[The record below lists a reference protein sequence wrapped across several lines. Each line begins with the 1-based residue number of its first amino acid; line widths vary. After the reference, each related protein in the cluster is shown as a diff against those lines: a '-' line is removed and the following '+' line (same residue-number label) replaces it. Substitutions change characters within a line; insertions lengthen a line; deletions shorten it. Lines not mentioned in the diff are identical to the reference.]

1 MIEPQDVAA
10 ILLAAGQSKRFGDK
24 DKLSQ
29 PVRGVPI
36 VMHTAR
42 RIVELNTGPRIA
54 VCRKDWPL
62 AEELAQIG
70 FDIRINPDPER
81 GLSSSLALGIA
92 TAAQTPA
99 HAALVLLGDMPFV
112 GGRHL
117 RKMLARFDRNEAP
130 VVASSREG
138 IAMPPALFARS
149 HFDQLCKAEGDQGG
163 QFLLRQGVLV
173 PGDPCELDDIDR
185 QADLP

>member
-1 MIEPQDVAA
+1 MIEPHDVAT

-24 DKLSQ
+24 DKLCE

-42 RIVELNTGPRIA
+42 RIVELNTGVRIA
-54 VCRKDWPL
+54 VCRQDLPL
-62 AEELAQIG
+62 AEDLAQLG
-70 FDIRINPDPER
+70 FDIRINPDPDR

-92 TAAQTPA
+92 CAEQTTAG
-99 HAALVLLGDMPFV
+99 AALVMLGDMPFV
-112 GGRHL
+112 GGGHL
-117 RKMLARFDRNEAP
+117 RKLLARFDQNEAP
-130 VVASSREG
+130 VVASSRDG

-149 HFDQLCKAEGDQGG
+149 HFEQLCKAEGDQGG
-163 QFLLRQGVLV
+163 QSLLRQGVLV
-173 PGDPCELDDIDR
+173 AGNPCELNDIDR